1 MTTND
6 TLASQDDTVN
16 ISGVNGKPVKPKK
29 KWWSVLKVIVIIII
43 VKTLINITLFNYFTP
58 DNRVKRY
65 LHAKYGSN
73 RELSVDGRCFAPIR
87 LDADGAERIESQSRM
102 PWRPIL
108 TVISVVLPEL
118 GQPPWE
124 WPSNEYCHWRARF
137 KDDPKHSFKVWLDDN
152 YGNRSLQDN
161 YNEVKSGKESSED

>member
-1 MTTND
+1 MFQTSATD
-6 TLASQDDTVN
+6 R
-16 ISGVNGKPVKPKK
+16 SGAAAGRQGKPVKPKK

-43 VKTLINITLFNYFTP
+43 VKILINITLANYFSP

-73 RELSVDGRCFAPIR
+73 QELSVDGGCFAPIR
-87 LDADGAERIESQSRM
+87 LDADGAERIESWSRM

-108 TVISVVLPEL
+108 IVIDVVSPEL
-118 GQPPWE
+118 GQLPWE
-124 WPSNEYCHWRARF
+124 WPSNEYCRWRASF
-137 KDDPKHSFKVWLDDN
+137 KDDPKHSFNVWLDDN
-152 YGNRSLQDN
+152 HGNRSLHDN